1 MKKIAIITAALL
13 ITSTSAFAAH
23 NQVGDAARTQ
33 EGASAD
39 KNKSSNAARGYEKLS
54 NNPGK
59 AEENADKTDE

>member
-1 MKKIAIITAALL
+1 MKKIAIIATALL
-13 ITSTSAFAAH
+13 VTSTSTFAAH
-23 NQVGDAARTQ
+23 NQVGDAARTE

-39 KNKSSNAARGYEKLS
+39 NNKSSNARRGYEALS